1 MLTSL
6 IIRHNEA
13 VLTATGYLGHRFVS
27 VIESSVGNKIK
38 LYQLVR
44 KVNWMYL
51 EIDIF
56 FLPELHQ
63 MLEHIIKRTHRYSKL
78 GINTTGLIEL
88 RNYIEK
94 EVWKKQDTKVG
105 NGDPYDYSIIRRKF
119 NVDILEHQDKAVRRY
134 KEIKNSNSHLRG
146 MLLFGDTGTGKSL
159 CSLMLA
165 ELVLS
170 EKVILVVPLQTIH
183 RVWTST
189 IEERYKTKEKYY
201 IVGEKDRYTNQKFI
215 ICSYE
220 NLPKLLGDTKLLSF
234 ARTTLIVDESHNFA
248 DHKSNRTGSL
258 LNLVNKLNC
267 DNNILMSGTPIK
279 SGFKEL
285 AIILSMLDRS
295 FKSEIVS
302 RFINLYKSPSK
313 FMLNMLQERFTSI
326 TARMEKH
333 VLKLDPV
340 ITKYIPVKL
349 KNGNKYRLSDI
360 KETLREYIIDRSRH
374 YEKLRPTYEENYKKL
389 YLKAK
394 EKLKHS
400 VSAREF
406 EEYEI
411 EFKMVIRYYE
421 QGILMKYP
429 DLVARVNAFEDRV
442 LLTALEGEEKTL
454 FKEAKTVLKYVVLKI
469 QGEALA
475 NVVMRARINAHKD
488 MAAALSYK
496 SLLESTNKKTIIFS
510 NYTDVCDAALEKVRS
525 LKYKPITVYG
535 ETTKNLNQNV
545 AMFVNK
551 KDINPLVTTFKSLS
565 TGVPLVIANVIIVL
579 DLPFRM
585 YVYEQA
591 IARAWRLGQDQQ
603 VYVYIP
609 KLDTG
614 EAPNINSRNI
624 DIIQFFKEEVENIT
638 GQKMS
643 ISLDATVGP
652 STEDF
657 KEFMAGVEE
666 IPKPNLII
674 STEVMDT
681 W

>member
-1 MLTSL
+1 MFS
-6 IIRHNEA
+6 
-13 VLTATGYLGHRFVS
+13 
-27 VIESSVGNKIK
+27 
-38 LYQLVR
+38 
-44 KVNWMYL
+44 KVNKAYIEL
-51 EIDIF
+51 NLF
-56 FLPELHQ
+56 FLPELYAITKHILKRRRV
-63 MLEHIIKRTHRYSKL
+63 MTSINKPALE
-78 GINTTGLIEL
+78 EL
-88 RNYIEK
+88 LEYIEK
-94 EVWKKQDTKVG
+94 EIWKISDSDDKS
-105 NGDPYDYSIIRRKF
+105 DPYDYSIIDRKF
-119 NVDILEHQDKAVRRY
+119 NVKMLPHQDQAIRTY
-134 KEIKNSNSHLRG
+134 KKISSENGYRG
-146 MLLFGDTGTGKSL
+146 MVLYGDVGTGKSL
-159 CSLMLA
+159 CGLMLA
-165 ELVLS
+165 ELLLS
-170 EKVILVVPLQTIH
+170 EKIILVVPLQTIH
-183 RVWTST
+183 KVWVST
-189 IEERYKTKEKYY
+189 IEDRYKVKQDYY
-201 IVGEKDRYTNQKFI
+201 IVGDKNKYTNQRI
-215 ICSYE
+215 IISSYE
-220 NLPKLLGDTKLLSF
+220 NLPKLLDTTELLSGN
-234 ARTTLIVDESHNFA
+234 ARTSIIVDESHNFA
-248 DHKSNRTGSL
+248 DHKSNRTSYL
-258 LNLVNKLNC
+258 LKLINKVDS